1 MDVGQHRPC
10 PPHRGDAHAAAPDP
24 ANDENQ
30 ECRVK
35 KMIRVAALGGAL
47 ALTLGACASAPEEE
61 PTAGAT
67 EAAGSDFKACMVS
80 DEGGFDDASF
90 NQSGFEGLQRAED
103 ELGIEIRS
111 AESSDPGQYTAN
123 VDSMVQ
129 ENCDLIIGVG
139 FALEDAIQAAA
150 EANPDL
156 HFALVDSAFS
166 DEDFAPVE
174 LDNAK
179 PLLFNTQEAA
189 FLAGYL
195 AAGTS
200 KTGTVATFGGQPFP
214 SVTIFMDGFVDGVA
228 KFNEDNGAAVKVLGW
243 DKEAQDGSM
252 IGNFSDTEA
261 GRTTTEQFIA
271 SGADVILPV
280 AGPVG
285 AGALNAASQAEGV
298 SVIWVDSD
306 GYEQASNEQYR
317 SLILTSVIKLIGN
330 SVFDTVSAAVDGD
343 FSSDPYVG
351 TLENGGVDL
360 APLHDFSD
368 TVPAELQ
375 AKIEELREQIISG
388 DLVVES
394 KSATAVS

>member
-1 MDVGQHRPC
+1 MK
-10 PPHRGDAHAAAPDP
+10 
-24 ANDENQ
+24 NI
-30 ECRVK
+30 
-35 KMIRVAALGGAL
+35 IRVAALSGAL

-61 PTAGAT
+61 TPSTGETTA
-67 EAAGSDFKACMVS
+67 AAGVDFKACMVS

-90 NQSGFEGLQRAED
+90 NQSGFEGLERAES
-103 ELGIEIRS
+103 ELGIDIKS
-111 AESSDPGQYTAN
+111 AESADPGQYTAN

-129 ENCDLIIGVG
+129 EGCDIIIGVG

-150 EANPDL
+150 EANPDM

-166 DEDFAPVE
+166 DETFAPVE
-174 LDNAK
+174 LENAK

-195 AAGTS
+195 AAGTT
-200 KTGTVATFGGQPFP
+200 KTGTVATFGGLPFP

-228 KFNEDNGAAVKVLGW
+228 KYNEDNGTAVKVLGW
-243 DKEAQDGSM
+243 DKAAQDGSM

-271 SGADVILPV
+271 SGADIILPV

-285 AGALNAASQAEGV
+285 AGALNAASQAEGA

-306 GYEQASNEQYR
+306 GYMQASNDQYK
-317 SLILTSVIKLIGN
+317 SLLLTSVIKLIGT

-351 TLENGGVDL
+351 TLENGGVDI
-360 APLHDFSD
+360 APLHDFEA

-375 AKIEELREQIISG
+375 DKIAELKEQIIAG

-394 KSATAVS
+394 VSANG

>member
-1 MDVGQHRPC
+1 MK
-10 PPHRGDAHAAAPDP
+10 
-24 ANDENQ
+24 NI
-30 ECRVK
+30 
-35 KMIRVAALGGAL
+35 IRVAAISGAVAL
-47 ALTLGACASAPEEE
+47 ALTACGSAPEDEE
-61 PTAGAT
+61 TSTAGET
-67 EAAGSDFKACMVS
+67 TAAAEVAFKACMVS

-90 NQSGFEGLQRAED
+90 NQSGFEGLERAES
-103 ELGIEIRS
+103 ELGVEIKT
-111 AESSDPGQYTAN
+111 AESTDPGQYVAN

-129 ENCDLIIGVG
+129 EGCDLVIGVG
-139 FALEDAIQAAA
+139 FALEDAVQAAA
-150 EANPDL
+150 EANPDM

-166 DEDFAPVE
+166 APDFSPVT

-200 KTGTVATFGGQPFP
+200 VTGTVATFGGQPFP

-228 KFNEDNGAAVKVLGW
+228 RYNEDSGKAVKVLGW
-243 DKEAQDGSM
+243 DKAAQTGSM

-306 GYEQASNEQYR
+306 GYLQASNADYK
-317 SLILTSVIKLIGN
+317 SLILTSVIKLIGT
-330 SVFDTVSAAVDGD
+330 SVFDTIAAAVEGD
-343 FSSDPYVG
+343 FSAEPYVG
-351 TLENGGVDL
+351 TLENGGVDI
-360 APLHDFSD
+360 APLHDFEA
-368 TVPAELQ
+368 TVPAELV
-375 AKIEELREQIISG
+375 AAVDDLKAQIISG

-394 KSATAVS
+394 VSSN